1 MRSQLG
7 GFALALGAVVG
18 IAQPAYAVPR
28 IDPALVAINQADG
41 QVVDISPTRILYQS
55 RVGNEVSLVV
65 KHRLTG
71 ALTRVPA
78 GPFQAIDRA
87 QLVPGGALL
96 VALTGP
102 DPQDHVLLWHGGERS
117 ADLGP
122 VNTAAAVQ
130 VAGRYVFWDIDDH
143 LRRYDVETGRTM
155 VIADD
160 AEEIG
165 FDGQTSGDV
174 LYWSVDPSHVTSTI
188 VRYHNGRHTTV
199 PAATR
204 SASKPIADGDAV
216 VYCGSETF
224 FGMCTLW
231 RWDGEQ
237 QVQLAGPL
245 IGPADRLPGNSYQ
258 AAGGWTAYVRSD
270 GLLAPPQIWL
280 RAPSAQEFPISA
292 SVPAGDDPRVIALSP
307 TGTVLFAIADTLYLA
322 SLHQPV
328 EMLASGVGD
337 WESRRQLG
345 LHNAVSYLDAHWLL
359 GAGTTVYLRQST
371 R

>member
-7 GFALALGAVVG
+7 GFALAFGAVVG

-28 IDPALVAINQADG
+28 IGPALVAINQADG

-55 RVGNEVSLVV
+55 RVGNEVSLVI
-65 KHRLTG
+65 KHRVSG
-71 ALTRVPA
+71 ALTQVPA
-78 GPFQAIDRA
+78 GPLQAVDRA

-96 VALTGP
+96 VALTGSNT
-102 DPQDHVLLWHGGERS
+102 QDHVLLWHGGARS

-130 VAGRYVFWDIDDH
+130 VAGRYVFWDVDDH
-143 LRRYDVETGRTM
+143 LRRYDVETGQTTA
-155 VIADD
+155 IADN

-165 FDGQTSGDV
+165 FDGQDSGDV
-174 LYWSVDPSHVTSTI
+174 LYWVVDRGHVTSTI
-188 VRYHNGRHTTV
+188 IRYHNGRHVTV
-199 PAATR
+199 PTAMSAASR
-204 SASKPIADGDAV
+204 PVADGDAV
-216 VYCGSETF
+216 VYCGSDTF

-237 QVQLAGPL
+237 QTLLAGPL
-245 IGPADRLPGNSYQ
+245 AGPADRLPGNGYQ
-258 AAGGWTAYVRSD
+258 AAGGWTAYVRTE
-270 GLLAPPQIWL
+270 GLLGPPQIWL
-280 RAPSAQEFPISA
+280 RAPGGQAFPVSAP
-292 SVPAGDDPRVIALSP
+292 VPAGDDPRVIAVSP

-322 SLHQPV
+322 SLHHPV
-328 EMLASGVGD
+328 ELLAAGVGD
-337 WESRRQLG
+337 WESERQPG

-359 GAGTTVYLRQST
+359 GAGPTVYLRRST